1 MCNELFHNDN
11 VIVKHDLI
19 YYLFFL
25 LCVGS
30 FEVKYII
37 CVNVLFI
44 YIRKKQRERNYT
56 YEKFMFCFKVRHLS
70 I

>member
-37 CVNVLFI
+37 CKCPI
-44 YIRKKQRERNYT
+44 YLYKKKAKRKKL
-56 YEKFMFCFKVRHLS
+56 HLW
-70 I
+70 